1 VRLRILAA
9 VIRRARRSRPTTFS
23 WLALCTGALTLVVAR
38 SVGKAASDLADTLH
52 IHTPTP
58 RTDAAGAVVDESED
72 E

>member
-1 VRLRILAA
+1 MLAIACVLRILAA
-9 VIRRARRSRPTTFS
+9 VTGRDDFL
-23 WLALCTGALTLVVAR
+23 LACALRGCSDASCVSR

-52 IHTPTP
+52 IYTPTP